1 MNTVLIAAH
10 TFPHTHLFI
19 SFLSCLSFEEYDL
32 QLGSDPFFFHNFTFP
47 SVFFPSGKEFLEN
60 TKILGIVNEK
70 NLFGPKVGSH

>member
-19 SFLSCLSFEEYDL
+19 SFLSCLSFEEYAL
-32 QLGSDPFFFHNFTFP
+32 QLGSDPFFSTTSHFHQY
-47 SVFFPSGKEFLEN
+47 FFPSGKEFLEN